1 MGHNQAVPMEEKE
14 SCKWLVGIGGG
25 AFALDELPLRQ
36 RPRVI
41 HLMDR
46 ESDIHEVLE
55 AIADSTDGCV
65 IRCKYN
71 RMITGPIGRA
81 HDAVAQAPL
90 LGIHTIEVPGQHGRA
105 QRRARLQLRAVTVRV
120 EPRHAYTVQAHRQ
133 PFSMQLVEAREVD
146 APPEATPLHWQLW
159 TTESTR
165 TFDEAVEVLRLY
177 RQRWKIEDFHLLL
190 KSGCRIEELAL
201 ETADRLAKAVV
212 LYSAVAA
219 QLLALRDLA
228 RMEPNAPCTTMLSDD
243 AWKALWLHIHQ
254 KKLTAKVPVPTIRQ
268 AVLWIGRLGGHLN
281 RKRDGMPGVRTLWRG
296 YRDLSFLV
304 LGYRLART

>member
-1 MGHNQAVPMEEKE
+1 M
-14 SCKWLVGIGGG
+14 
-25 AFALDELPLRQ
+25 
-36 RPRVI
+36 
-41 HLMDR
+41 
-46 ESDIHEVLE
+46 
-55 AIADSTDGCV
+55 
-65 IRCKYN
+65 
-71 RMITGPIGRA
+71 
-81 HDAVAQAPL
+81 
-90 LGIHTIEVPGQHGRA
+90 
-105 QRRARLQLRAVTVRV
+105 
-120 EPRHAYTVQAHRQ
+120 
-133 PFSMQLVEAREVD
+133 
-146 APPEATPLHWQLW
+146 
-159 TTESTR
+159 
-165 TFDEAVEVLRLY
+165 
-177 RQRWKIEDFHLLL
+177 
-190 KSGCRIEELAL
+190 
-201 ETADRLAKAVV
+201 V